1 MINQSNNENL
11 QPGFEK
17 LFTDHDLSEKKIYE
31 KLLRLENFTAET
43 KILKKIIKSYETL
56 LKGKRS
62 QFFNSMNMI
71 N

>member
-1 MINQSNNENL
+1 MI
-11 QPGFEK
+11 
-17 LFTDHDLSEKKIYE
+17 SEKKIYE

-56 LKGKRS
+56 LKGEKVI
-62 QFFNSMNMI
+62 FNSMNMI